1 MFLTHMHSSLNQLQ
15 QANTK
20 GRHRL
25 DGTRWRWHTIQS
37 GFCGCKE
44 VRQRADQTW
53 MLKHRGTHSNEQTD
67 TSRPRE
73 EHSGYFYNSD
83 GDIYLIHISIFT
95 FSPKTLL
102 SFSTWYFIL
111 INIKMK
117 EHFKMPIFWM
127 VAEWIKHLCGRW
139 EVESTNF
146 LIKLLKTNLQ
156 ETPLP
161 PFEPRILQHCVS

>member
-20 GRHRL
+20 GRHKL

-37 GFCGCKE
+37 GFCGCRE

-53 MLKHRGTHSNEQTD
+53 RIKHTVMNKQTHLDPERSTAA
-67 TSRPRE
+67 
-73 EHSGYFYNSD
+73 
-83 GDIYLIHISIFT
+83 ISITVMETSTLSIFLFFT

-102 SFSTWYFIL
+102 SFSTWSFIL

-117 EHFKMPIFWM
+117 EHSKMPIFWK

-146 LIKLLKTNLQ
+146 LIKLLETNLQ

-161 PFEPRILQHCVS
+161 SFEPRILQHCVS